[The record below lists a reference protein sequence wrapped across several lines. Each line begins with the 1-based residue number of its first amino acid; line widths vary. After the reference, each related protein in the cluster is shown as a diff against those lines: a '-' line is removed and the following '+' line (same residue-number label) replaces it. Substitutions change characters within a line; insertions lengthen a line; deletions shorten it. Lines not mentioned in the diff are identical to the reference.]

1 MATGLYV
8 NFDVTAC
15 LEQIKQAIQE
25 LSVTMQK
32 NTIILGEIVASAGLL
47 EFKYKYSG
55 KSRRAA
61 LREIRDI
68 KWNNYIAKCQKER
81 ECHER

>member
-1 MATGLYV
+1 MATALHV
-8 NFDVTAC
+8 SFDTSAC
-15 LEQIKQAIQE
+15 LRQISQAMKE
-25 LSVTMQK
+25 LAVTMQR
-32 NTIILGEIVASAGLL
+32 NTIILGEIVANAGLL
-47 EFKYKYSG
+47 EFKYKYAG